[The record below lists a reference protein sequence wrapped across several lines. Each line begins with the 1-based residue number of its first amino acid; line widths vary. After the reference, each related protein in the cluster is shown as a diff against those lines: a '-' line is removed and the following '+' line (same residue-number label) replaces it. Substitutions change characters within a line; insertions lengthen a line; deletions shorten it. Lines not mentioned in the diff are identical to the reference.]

1 MDLLHEI
8 PNELKYK
15 FITTNKN
22 IIFLIT
28 YKYTVGTSEEDLNT
42 NFKLTVDTIL
52 NGEIE
57 DTSKTEEYDT
67 PADEYYINKLN
78 ERIID
83 YCNKYSGAKQIN
95 LVSGDGVYK
104 IIYEPKVFQTMVSC
118 SSNLRFDLKECAIR
132 TDSYKYGNIEK
143 ITFDSGVWF
152 LDDDTTVIVK
162 DIFFNKCEVNL
173 YNGSNEFSKGFNLL
187 IGRSCEG
194 TQLKIYSTIKSTI
207 QFSKDIFNTPFN
219 SSILSIP
226 YLTFF
231 GQETVSSDINNPRCL
246 IAGFFNVYIGNLI
259 ISEEVQYGSIIKF
272 DKITAVSICGLQ
284 RKVTGFNFKGDLI
297 TVDQVGKFKLYNINY
312 ETDEYSV
319 IYKGS
324 SIIYTINSA
333 PNSGLKRKI
342 QLFDSNIEN
351 NSASED
357 ITILKVAN
365 TDIDFLYVT
374 DCNIGSGVNIIE
386 ADDNSNVTRLSYNDT
401 EMTVKGSFR
410 ISDVDSVLIS
420 GCTLDIH
427 DNFTINSQSIS
438 LIDSILK
445 FEKMTI
451 DNEFM
456 NKISINNCELLGSRL
471 FMYNHAENESF
482 IYSKD
487 TKYRIEKIYIDK
499 YTCSFI
505 SGMIKSTSCIINGK
519 STSIDGTLLSII
531 DNYKQLDLQF
541 NSSLVGNVLIDD
553 LNSDFKIF
561 IDINDVDFYFKT
573 SNIDIIG
580 LGSMP
585 KIRLA
590 TNTPLKTK
598 LVNFINSRIYYKMFD
613 TYDSIQSS
621 KIIKEPIS
629 DETSDFKVINNS
641 ELISKISES
650 VDSYGVKTFTISK
663 K

>member
-15 FITTNKN
+15 FITTNRN
-22 IIFLIT
+22 VVFLIT
-28 YKYTVGTSEEDLNT
+28 YKYSVGTSEEDLNT
-42 NFKLTVDTIL
+42 NFNLVVDSILDGKL
-52 NGEIE
+52 E
-57 DTSKTEEYDT
+57 DTSKTEEYNT
-67 PADEYYINKLN
+67 PVNEYYINKLN
-78 ERIID
+78 ERIVD
-83 YCNKYSGAKQIN
+83 YCNKYAGAKQIN

-118 SSNLRFDLKECAIR
+118 SSDLRFDLKECAIR

-152 LDDDTTVIVK
+152 LDDDTTIIVK
-162 DIFFNKCEVNL
+162 DIIFNKCEVNI

-187 IGRSCEG
+187 IGRRCEG

-219 SSILSIP
+219 SSRLAIP

-246 IAGFFNVYIGNLI
+246 IAGFFNVYIGNMVV
-259 ISEEVQYGSIIKF
+259 SEEVQYGSLIKF
-272 DKITAVSICGLQ
+272 DKITSVSVCGLQ
-284 RKVTGFNFKGDLI
+284 RKVTGFNLKGDLI
-297 TVDQVGKFKLYNINY
+297 TIDQVGKFKLYNIEY
-312 ETDEYSV
+312 ETDESSV
-319 IYKGS
+319 LYKGS
-324 SIIYTINSA
+324 SIVYAMNSE

-357 ITILKVAN
+357 ITILKVVN
-365 TDIDFLYVT
+365 TDIDLLYVT
-374 DCNIGSGVNIIE
+374 DCNIGSNVNIIE
-386 ADDNSNVTRLSYNDT
+386 TDDNSNITKLSYNDT
-401 EMTVKGSFR
+401 EMAVKGSFR
-410 ISDVDSVLIS
+410 LYNADQILVS

-427 DNFTINSQSIS
+427 DEFTINSQSIS

-445 FEKMTI
+445 FEKMTVE
-451 DNEFM
+451 NEFID
-456 NKISINNCELLGSRL
+456 KISINNCELLGSRL
-471 FMYNHAENESF
+471 FMYNRGENESF

-487 TKYRIEKIYIDK
+487 SKYRVEKIDVDK

-505 SGMIKSTSCIINGK
+505 GGMIKSISCIINGK
-519 STSIDGTLLSII
+519 STSIDSTLLSII

-541 NSSLVGNVLIDD
+541 NSSLVGNVLLDD
-553 LNSDFKIF
+553 LDSNFKIF
-561 IDINDVDFYFKT
+561 IDVNDVDFFFKT
-573 SNIDIIG
+573 SNIDISA
-580 LGSMP
+580 LGSVP

-590 TNTPLKTK
+590 SNTPLKTK
-598 LVNFINSRIYYKMFD
+598 LINFANSRIYYKMFD
-613 TYDSIQSS
+613 TYNSIQSS

-629 DETSDFKVINNS
+629 NETSDFKVINNS
-641 ELISKISES
+641 ELISTISES
-650 VDSYGVKTFTISK
+650 VDDYGVKTFTISK

>member
-15 FITTNKN
+15 FITTNRN
-22 IIFLIT
+22 VVFLIT
-28 YKYTVGTSEEDLNT
+28 YKYTAGISEEDLNT
-42 NFKLTVDTIL
+42 NFNLVVESILDGKL
-52 NGEIE
+52 E
-57 DTSKTEEYDT
+57 DTSKSEEYNT

-78 ERIID
+78 DRIID
-83 YCNKYSGAKQIN
+83 YCNKHAGAKQIN

-118 SSNLRFDLKECAIR
+118 SSDLRFDLKESAIR
-132 TDSYKYGNIEK
+132 TDSYKYGNVEK
-143 ITFDSGVWF
+143 ITFDSGSWF

-162 DIFFNKCEVNL
+162 DIIFNKCEVNV

-187 IGRSCEG
+187 IGRRCEG

-207 QFSKDIFNTPFN
+207 QFSKDVFNTPFN
-219 SSILSIP
+219 SSRLSIP

-231 GQETVSSDINNPRCL
+231 GQEIVSSDINNPRCL
-246 IAGFFNVYIGNLI
+246 IAGFFNVYIGNI
-259 ISEEVQYGSIIKF
+259 IVSEEVQYGSLIKF
-272 DKITAVSICGLQ
+272 DKITTVSICGLQ
-284 RKVTGFNFKGDLI
+284 RKVTGFNLKGDLI
-297 TVDQVGKFKLYNINY
+297 TIDQVGKFKLYNIEY
-312 ETDEYSV
+312 ETDETS
-319 IYKGS
+319 IIHKGS
-324 SIIYTINSA
+324 SIVYAMNSV
-333 PNSGLKRKI
+333 PNSGLKRSI

-365 TDIDFLYVT
+365 TNIDLLYVT
-374 DCNIGSGVNIIE
+374 DCVIGTGVNIIE
-386 ADDNSNVTRLSYNDT
+386 TDDNSNVTKLSYNDS
-401 EMTVKGSFR
+401 EMTIKGSFKL
-410 ISDVDSVLIS
+410 SNADQVLLS

-427 DNFTINSQSIS
+427 DDFTINSQSIS

-451 DNEFM
+451 ENKFID
-456 NKISINNCELLGSRL
+456 KISINNCELLGSRL
-471 FMYNHAENESF
+471 FIYNHEENESF

-487 TKYRIEKIYIDK
+487 TKYRVEKINIDK

-505 SGMIKSTSCIINGK
+505 SGMIKSTSCVINGK
-519 STSIDGTLLSII
+519 STSIDSTLLSII

-541 NSSLVGNVLIDD
+541 NSSLVGNVIIDD
-553 LNSDFKIF
+553 LDSNFKLF
-561 IDINDVDFYFKT
+561 IDVNDVDFYFKT
-573 SNIDIIG
+573 SNIDISA
-580 LGSMP
+580 LGSVP

-590 TNTPLKTK
+590 TNTPLKTR
-598 LVNFINSRIYYKMFD
+598 LINFASSRIYYKMLD
-613 TYDSIQSS
+613 TYDSTQSS

-629 DETSDFKVINNS
+629 TETSDFKVINNS

-650 VDSYGVKTFTISK
+650 IDDYGVKTFIISK